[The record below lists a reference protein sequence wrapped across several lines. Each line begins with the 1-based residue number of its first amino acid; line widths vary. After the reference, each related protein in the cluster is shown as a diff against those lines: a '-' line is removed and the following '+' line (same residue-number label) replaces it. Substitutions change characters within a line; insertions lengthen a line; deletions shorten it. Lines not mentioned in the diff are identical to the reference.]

1 MNAKQK
7 IHQATMTKWATLI
20 KDQKASGLTIR
31 QWCDQKNVSFHAYNY
46 WKHILKES
54 VVDSVMPDI
63 VPISQPLVPSSN
75 CEMILPESG
84 ESHNS
89 LNLRNSRIL
98 PDTTTPVSISL
109 GDVHIEIGASASDDV
124 IANIIKAVRHA

>member
-7 IHQATMTKWATLI
+7 IHQATMTKWAALI
-20 KDQKASGLTIR
+20 KEQKNSGLTIR
-31 QWCDQKNVSFHAYNY
+31 QWCDQKNVFFHAYNY

-84 ESHNS
+84 ESY
-89 LNLRNSRIL
+89 NSRIL

>member
-1 MNAKQK
+1 
-7 IHQATMTKWATLI
+7 MTKWAALI
-20 KDQKASGLTIR
+20 KEQKDSCLTIR

-84 ESHNS
+84 ESLNS
-89 LNLRNSRIL
+89 LNLLNSRIL

>member
-7 IHQATMTKWATLI
+7 IYQATMTKWAALI
-20 KDQKASGLTIR
+20 KDQKDSGLTIR

-46 WKHILKES
+46 WKHILKKS

-63 VPISQPLVPSSN
+63 VLISQPLVQSSN

-84 ESHNS
+84 ESH
-89 LNLRNSRIL
+89 NSRIL

-124 IANIIKAVRHA
+124 IANIIKAVRHT